1 MICGFCW
8 IDLSTLEGKRP
19 PLYMIIDSSG
29 NDVLLKGVSL
39 NVIRLG
45 TPLRTVRCDRRW
57 AVPPTLWHG
66 DSRNA
71 LLAAEDLQEQQMKIR
86 NELSLSASNAR
97 VLLHCGRTR
106 LMKMVNRFEE
116 TGSC

>member
-1 MICGFCW
+1 
-8 IDLSTLEGKRP
+8 
-19 PLYMIIDSSG
+19 MIIDSSG

-45 TPLRTVRCDRRW
+45 NTATYGSMRLAGG

-71 LLAAEDLQEQQMKIR
+71 LLAAEDLQEQQMKIC

-97 VLLHCGRTR
+97 VLLHWGRTR